1 MRSSPFAALDRRL
14 VAVPDEARTGFLVSH
29 DIAHRGLWG
38 GPVPENSLAAA
49 RAAIAGGFGIEC
61 DVRLSRDGTV
71 MVFHDGDTERLTG
84 RPGRIA
90 NMATH
95 DAQALRL
102 GGGEERVP
110 TLAQLLGL
118 IAGRVPLLIE
128 IKTDRLTDAPP
139 LCRAVRRVLE
149 GYRGPVAVMGFNPE
163 VSRWFAAHAPKIVR
177 GLVMTEHRDSRGRAI
192 RDAILRRLAVK
203 RARPDFL
210 AYDVRFLPSALP
222 AALRRR
228 GVPVLS
234 WTVRTEADRAIAAA
248 HADRPIFE
256 RPMIDDRQAA

>member
-1 MRSSPFAALDRRL
+1 MRSSPFAALDGRL
-14 VAVPDEARTGFLVSH
+14 VAAPDPARVGFLTTH

-38 GPVPENSLAAA
+38 GPIPENSLAAA

-71 MVFHDGDTERLTG
+71 MVFHDAEVERLTG
-84 RPGRIA
+84 KPGRIA
-90 NMATH
+90 AMTALEI
-95 DAQALRL
+95 QALPL

-110 TLAQLLGL
+110 TLAQFLGL

-128 IKTDRLTDAPP
+128 IKTDVLAETMP
-139 LCRAVRRVLE
+139 LCLAVRRAIE

-163 VSRWFAAHAPKIVR
+163 VSRWFDTHAPKVVR
-177 GLVMTEHRDSRGRAI
+177 GLVMTEHRESRLRAV
-192 RDAILRRLAVK
+192 RDAITRRLAVW

-210 AYDVRFLPSALP
+210 AYDVRLLPSALP
-222 AALRRR
+222 AALHAR
-228 GVPVLS
+228 GLPVLS
-234 WTVRTEADRAIAAA
+234 WTVRSEADRALVAA

-256 RPMIDDRQAA
+256 RPRA

>member
-14 VAVPDEARTGFLVSH
+14 VAAPGPARVGFLYSH
-29 DIAHRGLWG
+29 DFAHRGLWG
-38 GPVPENSLAAA
+38 GPIPENSLAAA
-49 RAAIAGGFGIEC
+49 RAAIQGGFGIEC

-71 MVFHDGDTERLTG
+71 MVFHDADTERLTG
-84 RPGRIA
+84 RTGSIA
-90 NMATH
+90 NLATH
-95 DAQALRL
+95 DVQALRL

-110 TLAQLLGL
+110 TLAQLTGL

-128 IKTDRLTDAPP
+128 IKTNTLAQTAP
-139 LCRAVRRVLE
+139 LCLAVRRVLE

-163 VSRWFAAHAPKIVR
+163 VSRWFWNHAPKMVR
-177 GLVMTEHRDSRGRAI
+177 GLVMTEHRESRGRAI
-192 RDAILRRLAVK
+192 RDAITRRLAVR

-222 AALRRR
+222 AALRAR
-228 GVPVLS
+228 GLSVLS
-234 WTVRTEADRAIAAA
+234 WTVRSEGDRATVAA

-256 RPMIDDRQAA
+256 RQRTA

>member
-14 VAVPDEARTGFLVSH
+14 TRPPQASRVSPLLARDF
-29 DIAHRGLWG
+29 AHRGLWG

-71 MVFHDGDTERLTG
+71 MVIHDADTTRLASQ
-84 RPGRIA
+84 PGRIA
-90 NMATH
+90 AST
-95 DAQALRL
+95 AQELAALRL
-102 GGGEERVP
+102 GGGDERIP

-128 IKTDRLTDAPP
+128 IKTDSFAEAAP
-139 LCRAVRRVLE
+139 LCLAVRRVLE

-163 VSRWFAAHAPKIVR
+163 VSRWFAAHAPRIVH
-177 GLVMTEHRDSRGRAI
+177 GLIMTEHRESRARAV
-192 RDAILRRLAVK
+192 RDAVTRRLAVW

-222 AALRRR
+222 SALRSA
-228 GVPVLS
+228 GLPVLS
-234 WTVRTEADRAIAAA
+234 WTVRTHAERATVAT

-256 RPMIDDRQAA
+256 RPRSA